1 MPREADFG
9 LRPKALQ
16 AAPVWIREC
25 RSAAR
30 LACSRLLPA
39 TLVQQPFVQEV
50 LDPHALC
57 QSLKPPL
64 IQDGELQIQRRP
76 SPAAHSPGACGGSRS
91 ADRAGPQACR
101 HVRRPGAQAS
111 RRSETLLRPSVG
123 LRWND
128 ASDGVAEVVRDMG
141 LLENP
146 GQADRRPVSHPMSCS
161 CRAHIS
167 VRHRAVATAKDCAHF
182 SMTDRSV
189 TDSLL
194 ELPDACSRHLQA
206 RVLRPAAA
214 RVRGAGR
221 ESPAGAAGCSGAA
234 RATAR
239 PGVP

>member
-1 MPREADFG
+1 MP
-9 LRPKALQ
+9 LS
-16 AAPVWIREC
+16 
-25 RSAAR
+25 SAAR
-30 LACSRLLPA
+30 LFSAPSRDLGAAAIRPGGAGSSCPLPIVEA
-39 TLVQQPFVQEV
+39 AA
-50 LDPHALC
+50 DP
-57 QSLKPPL
+57 
-64 IQDGELQIQRRP
+64 RRRAP
-76 SPAAHSPGACGGSRS
+76 DPTEAESSSAFSRGVRGSRS